1 MEHIKNPKYMRARVS
16 ALVNFLNL
24 DSDDPND
31 MSIAGVD
38 IFRFNPDVKIVEL
51 IIPNLDK
58 RSLKLN
64 FAQ

>member
-1 MEHIKNPKYMRARVS
+1 MERIKNPKYIRARVS

-31 MSIAGVD
+31 MGIAGID
-38 IFRFNPDVKIVEL
+38 IFRFKPDVKIVEL

>member
-1 MEHIKNPKYMRARVS
+1 VS

-38 IFRFNPDVKIVEL
+38 LFRFNPDVKIVEL

>member
-1 MEHIKNPKYMRARVS
+1 MERIKNPKYIRARVS

-31 MSIAGVD
+31 MGIAGVD

-58 RSLKLN
+58 HSLKLN